1 MVGYRMAHENIHSD
15 SKVYNTGIEL
25 LVIEK
30 TTKHVIAHCKTSTC
44 KLKKIGNYPCHWYL

>member
-30 TTKHVIAHCKTSTC
+30 TIKHVIAHCKTSTC
-44 KLKKIGNYPCHWYL
+44 KLKKIGNDPCHWYL